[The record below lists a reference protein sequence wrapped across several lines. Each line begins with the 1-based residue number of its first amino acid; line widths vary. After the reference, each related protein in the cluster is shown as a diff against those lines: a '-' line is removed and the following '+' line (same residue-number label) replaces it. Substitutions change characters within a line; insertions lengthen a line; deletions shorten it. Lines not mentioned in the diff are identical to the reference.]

1 MIIKNVLPREFI
13 VLLDGKEYRFAAGD
27 SMEVSDRVGEFLLML
42 QPLLVAEAPK
52 SVKIEGKPE
61 EIKVKKDV
69 VKNKKSRK

>member
-1 MIIKNVLPREFI
+1 MIIKNNLPKEFI

-27 SMEVSDRVGEFLLML
+27 SMEVSEKIGKLLIML